1 MRVLFKKT
9 WLLNS
14 LIALD
19 GDCKLSTVEISAL
32 REILNSKD
40 H

>member
-1 MRVLFKKT
+1 MRVLFEKT
-9 WLLNS
+9 WLLDS

-19 GDCKLSTVEISAL
+19 GDCKLSAAEVSAL